1 MKQPFIGIDFG
12 TCNSS
17 AAWFDPRTGQAEP
30 LLNAEGENKT
40 PSVVYFGP
48 RETVVGRFAEERLE
62 SPEER
67 KRVVIAAKRDLAKR
81 RVWVVDDRNVT
92 PLDAVALIL
101 GKIKR
106 DAEEGH
112 FHNPVTRAVITCPA
126 VFDEVE
132 KSKLRAAA
140 ALAGFTDVAV
150 LEEPV
155 AAAHAYA
162 AGGMNVGRHV
172 LVYDLGGGTFD
183 LALLVRDEGDD
194 AFRLAM
200 EPRGERIGGEDFDRA
215 IYDYFDGGVRKTLE
229 QPICPDGL
237 DLHLLRQCRRFKE
250 GLSASAEPAPLH
262 WHMSGKGTLK
272 LPLNRTK
279 FESLVEK
286 HVERTLRLT
295 QAIQQDAAAA
305 GCKLDSLILI
315 GGSSRMPC
323 IVRRLKETLQIE
335 PRKWQKQ
342 DVAVALGAAYHAQQL
357 WGEKPSRPEPAQKT
371 SARPTSYVSEP
382 HIHADEQ
389 YDLEDDDGFDAV
401 FEEPVKSARPKA
413 STSKPEIDI
422 GPPHKEQAK
431 SAPRQPYT
439 AAAGAPD
446 PSKPVQP
453 SNPPKNPFLM
463 AFLSFLITGL
473 GQMILG
479 QVAKGV
485 VILVGTI
492 TVVIVTGGLA
502 APIAPFVSIFS
513 ICDAFAIAKKLK
525 AGKAVGKWEFF

>member
-1 MKQPFIGIDFG
+1 MIQPFIGIDFG

-92 PLDAVALIL
+92 PLDAAALIL

-140 ALAGFTDVAV
+140 ALAGFCDVAV

-162 AGGMNVGRHV
+162 EAGLNVGRHV

-229 QPICPDGL
+229 RPICPDGL

-250 GLSASAEPAPLH
+250 GLSATEEPAPLH
-262 WHMSGKGTLK
+262 WHLSGKGTLK
-272 LPLNRTK
+272 LPLNRIK
-279 FESLVEK
+279 FESLVAK
-286 HVERTLRLT
+286 HVERTVRLT

-305 GCKLDSLILI
+305 GCKLDSVILI
-315 GGSSRMPC
+315 GGSSRTPC
-323 IVRRLKETLQIE
+323 IVRRLKETLQLE

-357 WGEKPSRPEPAQKT
+357 WGEKPSRPEPPQKK
-371 SARPTSYVSEP
+371 SASSKANFSERDFP
-382 HIHADEQ
+382 
-389 YDLEDDDGFDAV
+389 EDDVYEIDIGDMAY
-401 FEEPVKSARPKA
+401 EEPVKSARPKVK
-413 STSKPEIDI
+413 TSKPDFP
-422 GPPHKEQAK
+422 GPSVYKEHAK
-431 SAPRQPYT
+431 FARPEANIAPP
-439 AAAGAPD
+439 GD
-446 PSKPVQP
+446 SGPSKLVQP
-453 SNPPKNPFLM
+453 SNPSKNPIFM
-463 AFLSFLITGL
+463 AILSFLIVGL
-473 GQMILG
+473 GQMIMG
-479 QVAKGV
+479 QVAKGLV
-485 VILVGTI
+485 MLVGVI
-492 TVVIVTGGLA
+492 TAALVTGGIAATLA
-502 APIAPFVSIFS
+502 PVAWIFS
-513 ICDAFAIAKKLK
+513 ACDAFAIAKKLR